1 CSRGS
6 TTMVRAT
13 PSAPGGHSAA
23 TAPPW
28 TRDTISK
35 EAARIARMALCSSEI
50 RTRPARI
57 ERPYCENRGEAIS
70 TEKPVEIPCPGGP
83 MPERQGPVSGV
94 GIDVPMK
101 IRGEDCR
108 NVTYATLD
116 RH

>member
-1 CSRGS
+1 MRACSRGS

-23 TAPPW
+23 PAPPW

-57 ERPYCENRGEAIS
+57 QKTVLREPGRGNFHGKAGG
-70 TEKPVEIPCPGGP
+70 IPCPGGH
-83 MPERQGPVSGV
+83 MPG
-94 GIDVPMK
+94 
-101 IRGEDCR
+101 
-108 NVTYATLD
+108 ALD
-116 RH
+116 RHHLAGGDVV